1 MNGMNFLIQTNMVW
15 LPTVGDSL
23 QDTAAAAIRRAREN
37 FVPPDVTAV
46 KVSQIRSHSARHRC
60 INDMKSQNVPQEVG
74 KTFARIASTKVW
86 ANYGKLTEEQA
97 AKSLGQNVKLQELWQ
112 SIWSEF

>member
-23 QDTAAAAIRRAREN
+23 QDTAAAAIRRARKN

-97 AKSLGQNVKLQELWQ
+97 AKSWGQNVKLQELWQ